1 MIIPRFKLRLIK
13 DCLSRKTKEFVV
25 GVTVVFTKWVW
36 VELKGKGVDD
46 VVVTGD
52 EVNVRLPKLVVK
64 FICIFCI
71 LFRFHQNKI
80 DSRLE

>member
-1 MIIPRFKLRLIK
+1 MIIPRFKLRLIN
-13 DCLSRKTKEFVV
+13 DCLSRKTKEFVF
-25 GVTVVFTKWVW
+25 GVTFVFTKWI
-36 VELKGKGVDD
+36 ELEDKGDD
-46 VVVTGD
+46 VDVVTGD

-71 LFRFHQNKI
+71 LCRFHQNKI